1 MAYLTGVAVTPFG
14 KHPGR
19 GPVELMEEAAL
30 AALADA
36 GLPREAVD
44 GLISGYATT
53 YPHLMMG
60 TVMAERL
67 AIRPRHAHQAQVGGA
82 TGAVGIILARH
93 LITAGACRHVLVLG
107 GENRLTGQSRDDA
120 VKTLAGVGHPV
131 HEVPLGASI
140 PAYYA
145 LVAARHLHQTG
156 ASEADLAELAVLMRR
171 HAAAHP
177 GAQLRKP
184 VSVEE
189 VLASKPISTPLKFLD
204 CCPISDGAAAVIVSA
219 EPLGTTSIR
228 LAGWGE
234 AHTHQH
240 VSEMPDDLGLGAKI
254 AAAQAFETAGRK
266 AGDMRLLGLYD
277 SFTLTLAIFLEALG
291 FAAPGGAGHAAREGL
306 FGRDGRFPLNLH
318 GGLMS
323 YGHPGVAGFLAH
335 VVEVVRQMRGEAEA
349 RQVTGPP
356 PLAYCHADGGVF
368 SSHAGFVLERAA

>member
-1 MAYLTGVAVTPFG
+1 MAYLTGVAVTAFG

-30 AALADA
+30 SALADA

-44 GLISGYATT
+44 GLVSGYATT

-60 TVMAERL
+60 TVVAERL
-67 AIRPRHAHQAQVGGA
+67 AIGPRHAHQAQVGGA

-93 LITAGACRHVLVLG
+93 LIAAGACRHVLVVG

-145 LVAARHLHQTG
+145 LVAARYLHETG

-171 HAAAHP
+171 HAAGHP
-177 GAQLRKP
+177 GAQLTKP
-184 VSVEE
+184 ITVADVM
-189 VLASKPISTPLKFLD
+189 ASKPIATPLKFLD

-219 EPLGTTSIR
+219 EPNAGAAIR

-240 VSEMPDDLGLGAKI
+240 VSEMPDDLSLGAKL

-266 AGDMRLLGLYD
+266 TADMRLLGLYD
-277 SFTLTLAIFLEALG
+277 SFTPTLAIFLEALG
-291 FAAPGGAGHAAREGL
+291 FAAPGQAGAAA
-306 FGRDGRFPLNLH
+306 RDGRFSREGVLPLNLH

-335 VVEVVRQMRGEAEA
+335 VVEVVRQMRGEAGD
-349 RQVTGPP
+349 RQVAEA

-368 SSHAGFVLERAA
+368 SSHAGFVLERTA